1 MSETRQVLEGCSV
14 SGATGE
20 GTPRDPLRRAL
31 LGSMAGLA
39 GAAALAPMGGVS
51 AMAAKKDDPDAGASE
66 GEEEAFNPTESRPRE
81 FLNDEMN
88 TGTPW
93 KASKTGNFDL
103 SDPFDNNLAKLKMT
117 TNLVG
122 ERTYIPMLARMIFA
136 RENDPPVMALGVASM
151 FTWQL
156 QVATKEEFGDV
167 PEGTAVSRSMYTAS
181 YLDPDTMEPV
191 TELKNQITGKM
202 MKVEDL
208 RFVENFLHFPLGG
221 TRMVG
226 EEVFAND
233 PAAKPRMSTI
243 RDWGDELILYL
254 GGLYTNPGVHQPRL
268 TENNWTT
275 SKAEVMDPDAALVRT
290 EYALMGLNKAYE
302 KDWTGFTTK
311 DPEFFATL
319 ARGKKIHSAEDLPD
333 IHKRVIAEKYPHRL

>member
-1 MSETRQVLEGCSV
+1 MKNMDDSGSSMVGNA
-14 SGATGE
+14 GATSAAAH
-20 GTPRDPLRRAL
+20 DPLRRSL
-31 LGSMAGLA
+31 LCSIAGIA
-39 GAAALAPMGGVS
+39 GAAALAPLAARAEAHEHGKNG
-51 AMAAKKDDPDAGASE
+51 AAKPA
-66 GEEEAFNPTESRPRE
+66 EEAFNPTVGRPRE
-81 FLNDEMN
+81 FLKGEMDS
-88 TGTPW
+88 GIPW
-93 KASKTGNFDL
+93 KAPQTGNFDL
-103 SDPFDNNLAKLKMT
+103 EDPAQNNLAKLKMT
-117 TNLVG
+117 SNLVG

-156 QVATKEEFGDV
+156 QVATREEFGDV
-167 PEGTAVSRSMYTAS
+167 PEGTAVSRSMYTAV

-202 MKVEDL
+202 MQVEDL

-233 PAAKPRMSTI
+233 AASKPRMSTI

-254 GGLYTNPGVHQPRL
+254 GGLYSNPGVHQPRL
-268 TENNWTT
+268 TENNWT
-275 SKAEVMDPDAALVRT
+275 SLKAEVMDPDASLIRT
-290 EYALMGLNKAYE
+290 NYSLMGLNKAYE
-302 KDWTGFTTK
+302 KEWTGFTTK

-319 ARGKKIHSAEDLPD
+319 ARGKKVHSAEQLPD
-333 IHKRVIAEKYPHRL
+333 VHKRVIAERYPHRL